1 MAYTKQNFTNGMTL
15 TADHL
20 NKMEQG
26 IVDAHNLGESGFSGS
41 GLNDTAKV
49 LLLNIL
55 RNGVFST
62 NQASNITALEAALGS
77 GGGESGDG
85 GGTTSTYAILNNLTN
100 VTTNNTASSVAA
112 NGSYGATLTAADGC
126 TMKSVVVTMG
136 GADITASA
144 YTDGKI
150 NIPAVT
156 GIVIITAV
164 AEGASVA
171 AYVQDGLIHEFSNLS
186 AEKTISGGQSIFNSG
201 ADFTVF
207 VAAKKTD
214 TMKNYAHN
222 WIGYGSRD
230 NLEFYFR
237 RNWNNQIS
245 LTAAEADDAS
255 MSTDNNKTWKCPDG
269 VDVDGM
275 IYVWVVKSGSTI
287 TAYCNDI
294 KIGEIAQ
301 ENAKI
306 FDGDLK
312 INNSKYPTPK
322 VLIYNRALSAD
333 ECTQNY
339 NSMIAEVGA

>member
-85 GGTTSTYAILNNLTN
+85 GGTTSTYAIINNLTN

-112 NGSYGATLTAADGC
+112 NDSYTAALTANENC
-126 TMKSVVVTMG
+126 ELVSVTVTMG
-136 GADITASA
+136 GADITTSVYA
-144 YTDGKI
+144 DGKV
-150 NIPAVT
+150 NISSVT
-156 GIVIITAV
+156 GIVVITAV
-164 AEGASVA
+164 AEGTSA
-171 AYVQDGLIHEFSNLS
+171 AYIQDGLEHEFTSLS
-186 AEKTISGGQSIFNSG
+186 ANKTISGGQSIFNSG

-214 TMKNYAHN
+214 TMKNYAHD
-222 WIGYGSRD
+222 WIGYGSSS

-237 RNWNNQIS
+237 RNWNKQIS

-255 MSTDNNKTWKCPDG
+255 MSVDNNKTWKCPDG

-275 IYVWVVKSGSTI
+275 IYAWVVKSGSTI

-294 KIGEIAQ
+294 KLGTIAQ

>member
-1 MAYTKQNFTNGMTL
+1 MSYEKLNLKDGDKWSASHV
-15 TADHL
+15 AHL
-20 NKMEQG
+20 EAG
-26 IVDAHNLGESGFSGS
+26 ISEAMSASGG
-41 GLNDTAKV
+41 GLDDTAKV
-49 LLLNIL
+49 LLVNIL
-55 RNGVFST
+55 RNAVFST
-62 NQASNITALEAALGS
+62 NQASNIAALEATFGF
-77 GGGESGDG
+77 GGG

-186 AEKTISGGQSIFNSG
+186 AEKIISGGQSIFNSG

-222 WIGYGSRD
+222 WIGYGSGT

-245 LTAAEADDAS
+245 LTAAEVDDAS
-255 MSTDNNKTWKCPDG
+255 MTSDNNKTWKCPDG

-275 IYVWVVKSGSTI
+275 IYAWVVKSGSTI

-294 KIGEIAQ
+294 KLGTIAQ

-312 INNSKYPTPK
+312 INNSKYLTPK

>member
-1 MAYTKQNFTNGMTL
+1 MSYEKLNLKDGDKWSASHV
-15 TADHL
+15 AHL
-20 NKMEQG
+20 EAG
-26 IVDAHNLGESGFSGS
+26 ISEAISASGG
-41 GLNDTAKV
+41 GLDDTAKV
-49 LLLNIL
+49 LLVNIL
-55 RNGVFST
+55 RNAVFST
-62 NQASNITALEAALGS
+62 NQASNIAALEAAFGF
-77 GGGESGDG
+77 GGG

-186 AEKTISGGQSIFNSG
+186 AEKIISGGQSIFNSG

-214 TMKNYAHN
+214 TMKNYAHD
-222 WIGYGSRD
+222 WIGCGSSN

-237 RNWNNQIS
+237 RNWNKQIS
-245 LTAAEADDAS
+245 ITAVEADDAS
-255 MSTDNNKTWKCPDG
+255 LSSDNNKTWKCPDG

-275 IYVWVVKSGSTI
+275 IYAWVVKSGSTI

>member
-1 MAYTKQNFTNGMTL
+1 MSYEKLNLKDGDKWSASHV
-15 TADHL
+15 AHL
-20 NKMEQG
+20 EAG
-26 IVDAHNLGESGFSGS
+26 ISEAMSASGG
-41 GLNDTAKV
+41 GLDDTAKV
-49 LLLNIL
+49 LLVNIL
-55 RNGVFST
+55 RNAVFST
-62 NQASNITALEAALGS
+62 NQASNISALEAAFGF
-77 GGGESGDG
+77 GGG

-186 AEKTISGGQSIFNSG
+186 AEKIISGGQSIFNSG

-222 WIGYGSRD
+222 WIGYGSSN
-230 NLEFYFR
+230 NLEFFFR
-237 RNWNNQIS
+237 RSWNNPIA

-255 MSTDNNKTWKCPDG
+255 LSSDNNKTWKCPDG

-275 IYVWVVKSGSTI
+275 IYAWVVKSGSTI

-294 KIGEIAQ
+294 KLGTIAQ

-322 VLIYNRALSAD
+322 VLIYNRALSAG

>member
-1 MAYTKQNFTNGMTL
+1 MSYEKLNLKDGDKWSASHV
-15 TADHL
+15 AHL
-20 NKMEQG
+20 EAG
-26 IVDAHNLGESGFSGS
+26 ISEAMSASGG
-41 GLNDTAKV
+41 GLDDTAKV
-49 LLLNIL
+49 LLVNIL
-55 RNGVFST
+55 RNAVFST
-62 NQASNITALEAALGS
+62 NQASNITALEAAFGF
-77 GGGESGDG
+77 GGG

-126 TMKSVVVTMG
+126 TMQSVVVTMG

-164 AEGASVA
+164 AEVASVA

-186 AEKTISGGQSIFNSG
+186 AEKIISGGQSIFNSG

-222 WIGYGSRD
+222 WIGYGSNT
-230 NLEFYFR
+230 NLEFFFR
-237 RNWNNQIS
+237 RSWNNQIS

-255 MSTDNNKTWKCPDG
+255 LSSDNNKTWKCPDG

-275 IYVWVVKSGSTI
+275 IYAWVVKSGSTI

-294 KIGEIAQ
+294 KLGTIAQ

>member
-1 MAYTKQNFTNGMTL
+1 MSYEKLNLKDGDKWSASHV
-15 TADHL
+15 AHL
-20 NKMEQG
+20 EAG
-26 IVDAHNLGESGFSGS
+26 ISEAMSASGG
-41 GLNDTAKV
+41 GLDDTAKV
-49 LLLNIL
+49 LLVNIL
-55 RNGVFST
+55 RNAVFST
-62 NQASNITALEAALGS
+62 NQASNIAALEAAFGF
-77 GGGESGDG
+77 GGG

-186 AEKTISGGQSIFNSG
+186 AEKIISGGQSIFNSG

-222 WIGYGSRD
+222 WIGYGSSD

-275 IYVWVVKSGSTI
+275 IYVWVVKSGSKI

-294 KIGEIAQ
+294 KLGEITQ

>member
-1 MAYTKQNFTNGMTL
+1 MSYEKLNLKDGDKWSASHV
-15 TADHL
+15 AHL
-20 NKMEQG
+20 EAG
-26 IVDAHNLGESGFSGS
+26 ISEAMSASSG
-41 GLNDTAKV
+41 GLDDTAKV
-49 LLLNIL
+49 LLVNIL
-55 RNGVFST
+55 RNAVFST
-62 NQASNITALEAALGS
+62 NQASNIVALEAAFGS
-77 GGGESGDG
+77 GGG

-150 NIPAVT
+150 NIPSVT

-164 AEGASVA
+164 AEGASAA

-186 AEKTISGGQSIFNSG
+186 AKKTISGGQSIFNSG
-201 ADFTVF
+201 EDFTVF
-207 VAAKKTD
+207 VAHKKTD
-214 TMKNYAHN
+214 TMSNYAHK
-222 WIGYGSRD
+222 WIGDGGTAA
-230 NLEFYFR
+230 NLEFSFR

-245 LTAAEADDAS
+245 LTAAEADDDS
-255 MSTDNNKTWKCPDG
+255 PSSDNNKTWKCPDG

-275 IYVWVVKSGSTI
+275 IYAWVVKNGSTI

-294 KIGEIAQ
+294 KLGTITQ

-306 FDGDLK
+306 FDGDLV
-312 INNSKYPTPK
+312 INASNYPTPK